1 MDKNIVKWV
10 GLLVGLIVTL
20 IVVVILFEVK
30 TVPGNALGI
39 KESFSVG
46 VEDRIYQPKTYFM
59 FPGYS
64 QRIFTYDMTPNTFEL
79 EVLDAKSSDNQNV
92 KIKIIGRWHYDPTR
106 LVQIHKDFHTHIDL
120 PDWEKVLED
129 KAIIPT
135 ALDAVRAAV
144 TARTAIEGYSGPGFI
159 AMQKQINDAITDPK
173 NDIGEKGI
181 IVSTTVI
188 ASTSLDP
195 EYIGEINK
203 RQVAQQRTL
212 RAQEEEKAALAEAQK
227 AKAEAGADFEKRV
240 VEAKRDAQVQIEA
253 SQAEAKKKNNEADAA
268 AYQVTTSARAEREA
282 AEARAAA
289 IMALG
294 KANAEAKRL
303 ELSAFAVD
311 GAESFV
317 QIKVAE
323 QMALA
328 FKGIQGYLPSDMK
341 INLLSDNFMNSVK
354 SIVGGRI
361 QAPSVEVK

>member
-1 MDKNIVKWV
+1 MKWI
-10 GLLVGLIVTL
+10 GLFVGLIITL
-20 IVVVILFEVK
+20 VVVIILFEVK
-30 TVPGNALGI
+30 TVPGNALGV
-39 KESFSVG
+39 KETFSAG
-46 VEDRIYQPKTYFM
+46 VEDHIYQPKTYFM

-64 QRIFTYDMTPNTFEL
+64 QRMFTYDMTPHVFTL
-79 EVLDAKSSDNQNV
+79 ELDAKSSDNQ
-92 KIKIIGRWHYDPTR
+92 KIAIKVAAQWHYDHAR
-106 LVQIHKDFHTHIDL
+106 IVDIHKQYHTHTDIDG
-120 PDWEKVLED
+120 WEDLIED
-129 KAIIPT
+129 KIIRRNVIGAIT
-135 ALDAVRAAV
+135 NAV
-144 TARTAIEGYSGPGFI
+144 TGHTAIDAYSGPGFV
-159 AMQKQINDAITDPK
+159 AMQAQINNAVIDP
-173 NDIGEKGI
+173 NGEIRQQGI
-181 IVSTTVI
+181 IVENVI
-188 ASTSLDP
+188 VESVKLDD

-212 RAQEEEKAALAEAQK
+212 RAQEEEKAALAESLK
-227 AKAEAGADFEKRV
+227 AKAEAQADYERRV

-354 SIVGGRI
+354 SIVGGQI